1 MENGYGDMLHQP
13 HGVQVLGPIWP
24 CEMGYSCP
32 FQLLRDPNLVLEM
45 PLLCQAQFTAPV
57 LERGGQLSQGSCKDY
72 RCYLPLFLKGLFMGH
87 VRYCSS
93 SPFTG
98 EL

>member
-13 HGVQVLGPIWP
+13 HGVQVLGPYYGPVKPAIT
-24 CEMGYSCP
+24 GT
-32 FQLLRDPNLVLEM
+32 LRDPNLVLEM
-45 PLLCQAQFTAPV
+45 LLLCQAQFTAPV

-87 VRYCSS
+87 VRYCS
-93 SPFTG
+93 
-98 EL
+98 